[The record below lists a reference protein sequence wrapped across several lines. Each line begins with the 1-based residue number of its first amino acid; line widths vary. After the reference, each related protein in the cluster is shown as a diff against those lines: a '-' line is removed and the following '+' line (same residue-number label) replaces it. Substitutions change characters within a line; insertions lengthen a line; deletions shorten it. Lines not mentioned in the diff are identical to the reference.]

1 MLKKETID
9 VINAGIYLLDSKVN
23 EAWMKMKSVVDQKD
37 YEVANAYFAE
47 YLKNLNQFASKIKY
61 TGERSDLDRFAAAD
75 VLIFTDIEK
84 IIAKNDEMHM
94 SLLSSIIKDL
104 TIFDK
109 LYTGTA
115 QSKIAIQEAREYIRT
130 NLIHIPS

>member
-9 VINAGIYLLDSKVN
+9 VLNAGVYLLDSKVN
-23 EAWMKMKSVVDQKD
+23 EAWMKMKSTVNSED
-37 YEVANAYFAE
+37 YDEANAYFGE
-47 YLKNLNQFASKIKY
+47 YLKNLHQFSSKIKF
-61 TGERSDLDRFAAAD
+61 TGERSDLDRFTATD
-75 VLIFTDIEK
+75 VLIFTDMEK
-84 IIAKNDEMHM
+84 VMSKNDEMHM

-115 QSKIAIQEAREYIRT
+115 QSKIALQEAREYIRT
-130 NLIHIPS
+130 NLTQVVS